1 MRNKLVI
8 ALGCLLLLAA
18 ITIPAAADEWNKKT
32 IITFSQ
38 PVEIP
43 GQVLPAGTYVFKLLN
58 SSSNR
63 NIVVVYNAEENH
75 CFGIILAINNYR
87 LFPTGEPVL
96 KFAEQ
101 ANNKPEALRAWF
113 YSNDNWGQE
122 FVYPKTRATQ
132 LAETTNAPVL
142 STEAKPAETPEEL
155 IEAPVAAV
163 APEKEEVEIAE
174 VTPLAEAPPAPALA
188 VEAAVEPVVAP
199 EAVAPELP
207 KTASPVPLIAL
218 IGASALV
225 LGGMLRRFPK
235 RVS

>member
-8 ALGCLLLLAA
+8 AFGCLLLLAA

-32 IITFSQ
+32 IITFTQ

-43 GQVLPAGTYVFKLLN
+43 GQVLAPGTYVFKLLN
-58 SSSNR
+58 SYSNR
-63 NIVVVYNAEENH
+63 NIVMVYNAEENH
-75 CFGIILAINNYR
+75 CFGMILAINNYR

-96 KFAEQ
+96 KFAER

-113 YSNDNWGQE
+113 YSTDNWGQE

-155 IEAPVAAV
+155 IEAPVAAI
-163 APEKEEVEIAE
+163 APEDEPAEIAE
-174 VTPLAEAPPAPALA
+174 ATPLAEAPSASALA
-188 VEAAVEPVVAP
+188 VEAAAEPALVP
-199 EAVAPELP
+199 EALAAELP

-218 IGASALV
+218 IGASALI
-225 LGGMLRRFPK
+225 LGGLLRRFPK
-235 RVS
+235 RVC

>member
-8 ALGCLLLLAA
+8 AFGCLLLLAA

-43 GQVLPAGTYVFKLLN
+43 GQVLAPGTYVFKLLN

-101 ANNKPEALRAWF
+101 ENNKPEALRAWF

-122 FVYPKTRATQ
+122 FVYPKKRATQ
-132 LAETTNAPVL
+132 LAETTNGPVL
-142 STEAKPAETPEEL
+142 STAAKPAETPEEL

-174 VTPLAEAPPAPALA
+174 VTPLAEAPPVPALA
-188 VEAAVEPVVAP
+188 VEAAAEPVP
-199 EAVAPELP
+199 APELP
-207 KTASPVPLIAL
+207 KTASPVPLISL
-218 IGASALV
+218 MGASALV

>member
-8 ALGCLLLLAA
+8 AFGCLLLLAA

-38 PVEIP
+38 PFEIP
-43 GQVLPAGTYVFKLLN
+43 GQVLAPGTYVFKLLN

-101 ANNKPEALRAWF
+101 ENNKPEALRAWF

-122 FVYPKTRATQ
+122 FVYPKKRATQ
-132 LAETTNAPVL
+132 LAETTNGPVL
-142 STEAKPAETPEEL
+142 STAAKPAETPEEL

-174 VTPLAEAPPAPALA
+174 VTPLAEAPPVPALA
-188 VEAAVEPVVAP
+188 VEAAAEPVP
-199 EAVAPELP
+199 APELP
-207 KTASPVPLIAL
+207 KTASPVPLISL
-218 IGASALV
+218 MGASALV